1 VKLAPIRGVLAVSL
15 FALASCARPQADPA
29 SGPTSPAA
37 PSPAPADDFQKLLA
51 SLGVGYQPGEKR
63 LELAGTINMQKGLI
77 EVLACAAGGKTH
89 EALIVLDCVPSGV
102 HAGLL
107 ALGLKAGTPVE
118 TGTEADYR
126 APAGDPV
133 IVEVAWKTAQGEE
146 RRRRAEDL
154 VWNEAKQAAM
164 EHPETVG
171 SPEGRVNLWPFLYH
185 RKPATSFL
193 WPLYLLFDT
202 IDRPAKDGERYRRTR
217 VLWRLWHDEE
227 VGKARSLD
235 VFPFI
240 TYDRSGEE
248 SLTWSWLYKL
258 VRYERQGEAKALNLF
273 FLPAIRWGR

>member
-1 VKLAPIRGVLAVSL
+1 MKLAPIRGVLAVSL

-133 IVEVAWKTAQGEE
+133 IVEVAWKTAAGEE

-154 VWNEAKQAAM
+154 IWNEAKKAAM
-164 EHPETVG
+164 EHVAWLFTGSFTQSVTGDDKDAAYAADYVKSIITTYHDPSTVLENPLPDGRDDTLYFVNERETPPAGTPV
-171 SPEGRVNLWPFLYH
+171 RVIL
-185 RKPATSFL
+185 RVA
-193 WPLYLLFDT
+193 
-202 IDRPAKDGERYRRTR
+202 ER
-217 VLWRLWHDEE
+217 
-227 VGKARSLD
+227 
-235 VFPFI
+235 
-240 TYDRSGEE
+240 
-248 SLTWSWLYKL
+248 
-258 VRYERQGEAKALNLF
+258 
-273 FLPAIRWGR
+273 